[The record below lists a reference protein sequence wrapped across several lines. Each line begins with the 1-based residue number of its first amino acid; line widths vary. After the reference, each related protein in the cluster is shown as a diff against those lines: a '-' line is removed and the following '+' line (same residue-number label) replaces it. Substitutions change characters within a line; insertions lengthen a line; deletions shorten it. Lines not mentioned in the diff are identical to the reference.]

1 MSGHKVGV
9 PSILLL
15 MLVMIGI
22 LVSLLF
28 ISLPEMSQ
36 NNSSKKA
43 NLTKEDRFRHL
54 KNSTEKH
61 STSVTKATTISE
73 KSDASKISL
82 ASVKTTHHLDKGNR

>member
-9 PSILLL
+9 PTVLFL

-28 ISLPEMSQ
+28 ISVPELSQ
-36 NNSSKKA
+36 NKPSKTA
-43 NLTKEDRFRHL
+43 NLTKEDRFLIR

-61 STSVTKATTISE
+61 STLVTKETTIAE
-73 KSDASKISL
+73 KSGASKSSL
-82 ASVKTTHHLDKGNR
+82 ASIKKTQPLDEGNG

>member
-9 PSILLL
+9 PTILFL

-28 ISLPEMSQ
+28 ISVPELSQ
-36 NNSSKKA
+36 NMSSKTA
-43 NLTKEDRFRHL
+43 NLTKEDRFLLL

-61 STSVTKATTISE
+61 STSVTKATTVPE
-73 KSDASKISL
+73 KSGTFKSSL
-82 ASVKTTHHLDKGNR
+82 GSTTHHLDKGNG